1 MASKKKVLFVA
12 TVVRCHINLFHTPYL
27 KWFQENGWETYVASR
42 NDFDHPEE
50 CRVPYCDRYFDL
62 PFERYPL
69 KWENAKA
76 YRQLKQLIDRENF
89 DLIYCHTPVGAMLAR
104 LAAGKARK
112 KGTKVIYMAH
122 GFHFYEGAPLIN
134 WLAFYPVEWLLS
146 FRTDMLITMNKEDFK
161 RAGRLHAK
169 RVEYIPGVG
178 LDLHK
183 FTAIAEDEKKAVR
196 RELHLDGNDVFAI
209 SVAQLIPR
217 KNHIT
222 LIQAVSEMKRPDF
235 HLFICGDGVQLPQL
249 QEAAERLG
257 VKNQIHFLGFRR
269 DIYKLCSAAD
279 IFLFASLQEGL
290 PVAVMEAMACGL
302 PIVCSDI
309 RGNRD
314 LIVADKGGYLC
325 DPRDVSAFVK
335 AISKMLEDR
344 EALLKMKQFN
354 LERIQLY
361 RQEKIVGQ
369 MAALYQDMA
378 PDHIGAG
385 ETV

>member
-1 MASKKKVLFVA
+1 
-12 TVVRCHINLFHTPYL
+12 
-27 KWFQENGWETYVASR
+27 
-42 NDFDHPEE
+42 
-50 CRVPYCDRYFDL
+50 
-62 PFERYPL
+62 
-69 KWENAKA
+69 
-76 YRQLKQLIDRENF
+76 
-89 DLIYCHTPVGAMLAR
+89 
-104 LAAGKARK
+104 
-112 KGTKVIYMAH
+112 
-122 GFHFYEGAPLIN
+122 
-134 WLAFYPVEWLLS
+134 
-146 FRTDMLITMNKEDFK
+146 
-161 RAGRLHAK
+161 
-169 RVEYIPGVG
+169 
-178 LDLHK
+178 
-183 FTAIAEDEKKAVR
+183 
-196 RELHLDGNDVFAI
+196 
-209 SVAQLIPR
+209 
-217 KNHIT
+217 
-222 LIQAVSEMKRPDF
+222 MKRPDF

-257 VKNQIHFLGFRR
+257 IKNQIHFLGFRR

-302 PIVCSDI
+302 PMVCSDI

-314 LIVADKGGYLC
+314 LIVADKGGYLS
-325 DPRDVSAFVK
+325 DPRDFSAFVK